1 MVELKI
7 AASNLVNAHR
17 KLAKARRA
25 MQEAEAGVQNAEH
38 VFLTECGA
46 REFGV
51 ATAALCEG
59 HLLRVKEDYY
69 ECKKGEQVEVTAVQV
84 IE

>member
-1 MVELKI
+1 MIELKI

-17 KLAKARRA
+17 KLAKARGA
-25 MQEAEAGVQNAEH
+25 LHAAELEVQSAEH
-38 VFLTECGA
+38 HFLTECGA

-69 ECKKGEQVEVTAVQV
+69 ECKKGEQVEVSAVQV